1 MIQRRQTSEDRHI
14 PTNHTLKPVL
24 AGSGFLA
31 RYRSGSRSK
40 NQTQQVYMDPGLA
53 KNWTQQVYMN
63 LDLTLEPDLV
73 VLGLGC
79 SSQSQKP
86 TGNTYKITR
95 KNTSLI

>member
-1 MIQRRQTSEDRHI
+1 
-14 PTNHTLKPVL
+14 LKPVL

-40 NQTQQVYMDPGLA
+40 NQTRQVYMDPELPKNQTQQVYMDPGLA
-53 KNWTQQVYMN
+53 NNWTQQVYMN

-73 VLGLGC
+73 VPGLGC

-95 KNTSLI
+95 KITSLI

>member
-1 MIQRRQTSEDRHI
+1 MDPE
-14 PTNHTLKPVL
+14 L
-24 AGSGFLA
+24 A
-31 RYRSGSRSK
+31 K
-40 NQTQQVYMDPGLA
+40 NWTQQVHMDPGLAKNWTQQVDMDPGLA

-73 VLGLGC
+73 VPGLGC

-95 KNTSLI
+95 KITSLI